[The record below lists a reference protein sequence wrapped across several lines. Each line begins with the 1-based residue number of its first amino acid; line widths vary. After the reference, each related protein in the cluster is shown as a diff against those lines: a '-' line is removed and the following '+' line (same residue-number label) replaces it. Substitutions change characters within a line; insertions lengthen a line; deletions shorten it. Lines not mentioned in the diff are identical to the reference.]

1 MLPAVVLLPVADLLV
16 VLLVVVLMAAGHLG
30 VLPVVLVVQ
39 AVVGLLVG
47 SLVPPE
53 VLAVSGVAIVAL
65 VVVVERIGLLP
76 KCFCCWVQVFQ
87 RVP

>member
-65 VVVVERIGLLP
+65 VVVKQVGLLP
-76 KCFCCWVQVFQ
+76 TCFCKLS
-87 RVP
+87 